1 LKHDQRTWW
10 LSVKEEIKIKII
22 KIQRK
27 IIQKKKNISDLY
39 EQIRYLAKERDRL
52 YEKLGIGR
60 NNK

>member
-1 LKHDQRTWW
+1 MKHDQRTWW

-52 YEKLGIGR
+52 YEKLGR

>member
-1 LKHDQRTWW
+1 LKHGQRTWW

-52 YEKLGIGR
+52 YEKLRR

>member
-1 LKHDQRTWW
+1 MKQDQRTWW

-27 IIQKKKNISDLY
+27 IIEKKKNISDLY

-52 YEKLGIGR
+52 YEKLRR

>member
-1 LKHDQRTWW
+1 MKHDQRTWW

-27 IIQKKKNISDLY
+27 IIEKKKNISDLY

-52 YEKLGIGR
+52 YEKLGR

>member
-1 LKHDQRTWW
+1 M
-10 LSVKEEIKIKII
+10 KEEIKIKII

>member
-1 LKHDQRTWW
+1 MKHDQRTWW

>member
-1 LKHDQRTWW
+1 MKHDQRTWW

-27 IIQKKKNISDLY
+27 IIEKKKNISDLY

-52 YEKLGIGR
+52 YEKLRR

>member
-1 LKHDQRTWW
+1 MKHGQRTWW

-27 IIQKKKNISDLY
+27 IIEKKKNISDLY

-52 YEKLGIGR
+52 YEKLGR

>member
-1 LKHDQRTWW
+1 MKHGQRTWW

-52 YEKLGIGR
+52 YEKLRR